1 MVKIMSNLIL
11 NGNDATG
18 MSGYGAQLSKN
29 LSGISSADIKEQI
42 EMEKLAAASAELE
55 ANKGWKSA
63 ENKKVQ
69 ATGFTVIFT
78 KYNKNPYRKYK
89 SNAGLLLDVDSFHIN
104 DAGEME
110 QDEMGVICCHV
121 VSVGPEC
128 KYVKEGDDIYI
139 RNVGAAPVPF
149 DYRGYW
155 AISEQNVICRIVNND

>member
-89 SNAGLLLDVDSFHIN
+89 SGAGLIMDVDSFHLN
-104 DAGEME
+104 EAGEME

-139 RNVGAAPVPF
+139 RNVGTAPVPF

-155 AISEQNVICRIVNND
+155 AISEQNVICRIVSND

>member
-1 MVKIMSNLIL
+1 MNNLIL
-11 NGNDATG
+11 NDNPTIA
-18 MSGYGAQLSKN
+18 SGYGAQLCKN
-29 LSGISSADIKEQI
+29 LTETPLSETKEWLETEQ
-42 EMEKLAAASAELE
+42 LAAAAEELE

-63 ENKKVQ
+63 ANKKVQ
-69 ATGFTVIFT
+69 ATGYTVIFT
-78 KYNKNPYRKYK
+78 KYARNPYRKYR
-89 SNAGLLLDVDSFHIN
+89 SRVGIILDTDSYHIN

-110 QDEMGVICCHV
+110 QDETGVICCHV

-139 RNVGAAPVPF
+139 RNVGLAPVPF

>member
-42 EMEKLAAASAELE
+42 EMEKLAAASAE
-55 ANKGWKSA
+55 
-63 ENKKVQ
+63 NKKVQ

-78 KYNKNPYRKYK
+78 KYKKNPYRKYK
-89 SNAGLLLDVDSFHIN
+89 SGAGLIMDVDSFHLN
-104 DAGEME
+104 EAGEME

-155 AISEQNVICRIVNND
+155 AISEQNVICRIVTND

>member
-55 ANKGWKSA
+55 ANIGWKSA

-78 KYNKNPYRKYK
+78 KYKKNPYRKYN
-89 SNAGLLLDVDSFHIN
+89 SGAGLIMDVYSFHLN
-104 DAGEME
+104 ED
-110 QDEMGVICCHV
+110 V
-121 VSVGPEC
+121 
-128 KYVKEGDDIYI
+128 
-139 RNVGAAPVPF
+139 
-149 DYRGYW
+149 
-155 AISEQNVICRIVNND
+155 

>member
-1 MVKIMSNLIL
+1 MNNLIL
-11 NGNDATG
+11 NDPTVA
-18 MSGYGAQLSKN
+18 SGYGAQLSKN
-29 LSGISSADIKEQI
+29 LTGLSSTEVKEQI
-42 EMEKLAAASAELE
+42 ERLAAASAELE

-69 ATGFTVIFT
+69 ATGYTVIFT
-78 KYNKNPYRKYK
+78 KYKRNPYRKYK
-89 SNAGLLLDVDSFHIN
+89 SGAGLIMDVDSFHVN
-104 DAGEME
+104 EAGEME

-155 AISEQNVICRIVNND
+155 AISEQNVICRIVDND

>member
-1 MVKIMSNLIL
+1 MSNLIL

-69 ATGFTVIFT
+69 ATGFTVILQSI
-78 KYNKNPYRKYK
+78 RKI
-89 SNAGLLLDVDSFHIN
+89 L
-104 DAGEME
+104 
-110 QDEMGVICCHV
+110 
-121 VSVGPEC
+121 
-128 KYVKEGDDIYI
+128 
-139 RNVGAAPVPF
+139 
-149 DYRGYW
+149 
-155 AISEQNVICRIVNND
+155 IVNISLEQA

>member
-1 MVKIMSNLIL
+1 MVKSMNNLIL
-11 NGNDATG
+11 NDPTVA
-18 MSGYGAQLSKN
+18 SGYGAQLSKN
-29 LSGISSADIKEQI
+29 LTGLSSTEVKEQI
-42 EMEKLAAASAELE
+42 ERLAAASAELE

-69 ATGFTVIFT
+69 ATGYTVIFT
-78 KYNKNPYRKYK
+78 KYKRNPYRKYK
-89 SNAGLLLDVDSFHIN
+89 SGAGLIMDVDSFHVN
-104 DAGEME
+104 EAGEME

-155 AISEQNVICRIVNND
+155 AISEQNVICRIVDND

>member
-1 MVKIMSNLIL
+1 MNNNLI
-11 NGNDATG
+11 AT
-18 MSGYGAQLSKN
+18 GYGAQLEKT
-29 LSGISSADIKEQI
+29 LEPDFGKIKDQI
-42 EMEKLAAASAELE
+42 EFEKLSAAASEME

-69 ATGFTVIFT
+69 ALGYTVIFT
-78 KYNKNPYRKYK
+78 KYPRNPYRKYK
-89 SNAGLLLDVDSFHIN
+89 SNTGLIMDVDSYHLN

-110 QDEMGVICCHV
+110 QDELGVICCNV

-139 RNVGAAPVPF
+139 RAIGIAPVPF

-155 AISEQNVICRIVNND
+155 AISEQNVICKVVKND